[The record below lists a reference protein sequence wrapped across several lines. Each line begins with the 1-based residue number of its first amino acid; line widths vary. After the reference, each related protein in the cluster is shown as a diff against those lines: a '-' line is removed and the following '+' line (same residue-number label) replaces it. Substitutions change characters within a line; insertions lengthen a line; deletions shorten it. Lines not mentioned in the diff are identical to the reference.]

1 MKRIILASGSP
12 RRKQILK
19 EAGFRYEILSVDVEE
34 TFPPDMDVL
43 QVPAYLATKKMY
55 HAFHLLTDDEALMI
69 TADTVVILE
78 GEIIGKPIDEQDAR
92 HILKRLSGKTHQVIT
107 AVCLR
112 KGNWEQCFESTTK
125 VMMLPMTD
133 EEISSYVDSAKP
145 LDKAG
150 AYAIQ
155 EWIGLNKISRIE
167 GDYYNVVG
175 FPMSLIYPELQRY
188 LLEES
193 N

>member
-19 EAGFRYEILSVDVEE
+19 DAGFRYEILSLDVEE

-43 QVPAYLATKKMY
+43 QVPAFLATKKMY
-55 HAFHLLTDDEALMI
+55 YACHLIPEDEALII
-69 TADTVVILE
+69 TADTVVILD
-78 GEIIGKPIDEQDAR
+78 GEIIGKPLDEQDAR
-92 HILKRLSGKTHQVIT
+92 HILRKLSGKTHQVIT

-112 KGNWEQCFESTTK
+112 NGEQEQCFESTTK
-125 VMMLPMTD
+125 VNMLPMTD
-133 EEISSYVDSAKP
+133 EEISNYVDTARP

-155 EWIGLNKISRIE
+155 EWIGLNKISSIE

-175 FPMSLIYPELQRY
+175 FPMSKIYPELQRY
-188 LLEES
+188 LLEET